1 MLEIII
7 KGSWLMIPLLVES
20 VLALAVFL
28 DRLVAFRA
36 NARTDTRTLRAKVMS
51 LLEQNKAEDALDLCF
66 STPGPV
72 SAVLAAGLQ
81 AYVKHR
87 AHARNVEMIRGL
99 IEDAMEDYTHHA
111 LAAVE
116 KRMNVLAFVG
126 NSAPLFGMT
135 GTVTGMIKS
144 FNAMAG
150 AGALEGT
157 VVAAG
162 ISEALI
168 TTAAGLLIALG
179 AVIPYHYFTGHAARI
194 ESEILEAASDLLD
207 FVTVR
212 HALSTDANNN
222 T

>member
-1 MLEIII
+1 MLDIII
-7 KGSWLMIPLLVES
+7 KGSWMMVPLLVES
-20 VLALAVFL
+20 VLALAVFM
-28 DRLVAFRA
+28 DRFVAFRA
-36 NARTDTRTLRAKVMS
+36 NARTDTRTLRAKVMA
-51 LLEQNKAEDALDLCF
+51 LLEQDRAEEALDLCF

-72 SAVLAAGLQ
+72 SAVLAAGIQ
-81 AYVKHR
+81 SYVKHR
-87 AHARNVEMIRGL
+87 SHAKNVEMMRGL

-179 AVIPYHYFTGHAARI
+179 AVIPYHYFTGNAAKI

-212 HALSTDANNN
+212 HAGGTEAGV
-222 T
+222 